1 MKPVPQKDSDSDVVY
16 RRTTT
21 SDTPLPAI
29 QTTEPQ
35 TSRLAPTLTP
45 IAVGFL
51 LLLVLISGLGLLSTN
66 KMERVSFDAQ
76 TKVTQNSSIKSTLL
90 NVRLAVTKL
99 DNEARVASAAESQ
112 RIKPPGDL
120 RLHGARD
127 EVRTQLAVL
136 ERPRLSE
143 KSEWR
148 QLHDD
153 IHRYSLEGF
162 GQFLKISEELTVIA
176 GLLTQEQD
184 NIFLEVQ
191 DLQNRAKRSIQLWSL

>member
-1 MKPVPQKDSDSDVVY
+1 MKPVPQKDSDSDSDVVY
-16 RRTTT
+16 RRTAT
-21 SDTPLPAI
+21 SDTPPPVI
-29 QTTEPQ
+29 QPTEPQ

-76 TKVTQNSSIKSTLL
+76 TKVTQNSSLKSTLL

-136 ERPRLSE
+136 ERPPLSE

-153 IHRYSLEGF
+153 I
-162 GQFLKISEELTVIA
+162 QV
-176 GLLTQEQD
+176 
-184 NIFLEVQ
+184 FLETTD
-191 DLQNRAKRSIQLWSL
+191 DL